1 MNETRP
7 PISPPINRP
16 IIWSIAGTDSGG
28 GAGLS
33 ADQRAA
39 DALGVHLCPV
49 VAAVTAQHSRAVTHV
64 EPMPVEVLEAQL
76 AALASDMPPLA
87 IKTGLLGSAA
97 AVRCVAQWVDRLRAH
112 GRVALVVDPVL
123 SASTGRGFA
132 DEQVLQAYREL
143 LLPRATLITPN
154 RREAVKLLGD
164 PAASAAPDSLP
175 AIGRALRRFG
185 SEAVAITGGD
195 SADHQGLV
203 LDWIDTP
210 QAAGWLAAK
219 RLNTPHH
226 HGSGCTFAT
235 SAAAALALGFV
246 IADALVLAK
255 MATGHALKQAYA
267 AGQGAGPVCAIR
279 GFGREAAG
287 MPLLSWGETPSFAQR
302 PPAGRLEA
310 LGLYAVVDSAARV
323 AQVLEAGVRTLQ
335 LRLKTPTVPDAH
347 WPTTLEAEVQR
358 TVALCRK
365 AQVQAFINDHWELA
379 AACGGHGVH
388 LGQEDLLALGDAGR
402 DRLLASGLQLGIS
415 SHSLWELARARALA
429 PRYIACGPVWPT
441 LTKAMPWRPQGLDNL
456 AWWCAMAGFPVVAIG
471 GILQADQM
479 QAAASCGADGVC
491 AVRVLGERPD
501 QVVLSLQ
508 QALLAGWHG
517 PRAMVPELPHPA
529 LGPG

>member
-1 MNETRP
+1 MNKT
-7 PISPPINRP
+7 RP

-39 DALGVHLCPV
+39 DAFGVHLCPV

-76 AALASDMPPLA
+76 AALASDMPPRA

-97 AVRCVAQWVDRLRAH
+97 AVRCVAQWVDRLRAQ
-112 GRVALVVDPVL
+112 GPVALVVDPVL

-132 DEQVLQAYREL
+132 NELVVQAYREL
-143 LLPRATLITPN
+143 LLPRATLVTPN
-154 RREAVKLLGD
+154 RQEAVQLLGD
-164 PAASAAPDSLP
+164 SAASAAPGSLP
-175 AIGRALRRFG
+175 AMGRALQRLG

-255 MATGHALKQAYA
+255 MATGHALKQSYA
-267 AGQGAGPVCAIR
+267 AGLGAGPVCAMP

-287 MPLLSWGETPSFAQR
+287 MPLLSWGETPAFAPR
-302 PPAGRLEA
+302 RAERFEA

-323 AQVLEAGVRTLQ
+323 AQALDAGVRTVQ
-335 LRLKTPTVPDAH
+335 LRLKTPAVPETH
-347 WPTTLEAEVQR
+347 WRKTLEAEVQR

-365 AQVQAFINDHWELA
+365 AQVQGFINDHWELA
-379 AACGGHGVH
+379 AACGAHGVH

-491 AVRVLGERPD
+491 AVRVLGEHPD
-501 QVVLSLQ
+501 RVVPSLQ

-517 PRAMVPELPHPA
+517 PRAVVPGLPHPSLEGGFGDVA
-529 LGPG
+529 D